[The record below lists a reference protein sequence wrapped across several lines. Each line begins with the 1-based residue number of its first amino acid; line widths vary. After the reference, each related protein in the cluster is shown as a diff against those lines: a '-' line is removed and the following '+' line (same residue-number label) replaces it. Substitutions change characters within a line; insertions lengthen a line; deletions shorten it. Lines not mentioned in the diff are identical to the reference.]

1 MIYLKNIN
9 TGVVSKFSE
18 GTIKALRG
26 IPKGYVEVEAPKM
39 NIQKLPPKPMIPTLE
54 EAQVEFEKNL
64 KAIAATKQEVP
75 KEEVLDEIFPEVLDT
90 SGRDK
95 MMEELKAAGIRVS
108 PNIGIE
114 KLTER
119 YENFIAKNG

>member
-9 TGVVSKFSE
+9 TGVVSKFSD

-26 IPKGYVEVEAPKM
+26 IPNGYVEVEAPKM
-39 NIQKLPPKPMIPTLE
+39 NIQKLPPVKPIPTLE
-54 EAQVEFEKNL
+54 EAQVEFEKEL
-64 KAIAATKQEVP
+64 KAFAATKQEVP
-75 KEEVLDEIFPEVLDT
+75 KEEVLD
-90 SGRDK
+90 RDK

-119 YENFIAKNG
+119 YENFIAQNG

>member
-39 NIQKLPPKPMIPTLE
+39 NIQKLPPKPIPTFE
-54 EAQVEFEKNL
+54 EAQVEFEKEL
-64 KAIAATKQEVP
+64 KAFAATKQEVP
-75 KEEVLDEIFPEVLDT
+75 KEEVLD
-90 SGRDK
+90 RDK

-119 YENFIAKNG
+119 YENFIAQNG

>member
-9 TGVVSKFSE
+9 TGVVSKFSD

-26 IPKGYVEVEAPKM
+26 IPNGYVEVEAPKM
-39 NIQKLPPKPMIPTLE
+39 NIQKLPPVKPIPTLE
-54 EAQVEFEKNL
+54 EAQVEFEKDL
-64 KAIAATKQEVP
+64 KAFAATKQ
-75 KEEVLDEIFPEVLDT
+75 EVLDEIFPEEEVLD
-90 SGRDK
+90 RDK

-119 YENFIAKNG
+119 YENFIAQNG